1 MASRHF
7 SVKHGKVGRGK
18 KHAQY
23 IGGQA
28 NYADKDDVV
37 FLLDV
42 NMPNW
47 ARDGIDF
54 FDAAD
59 KLERANGRTYT
70 EFEFAIPR
78 EIENPVAYAQKL
90 AIKLLGKNHPYR
102 LAVHDKLASDGGRNT
117 HGHLMF
123 TERKLD
129 RFVRDIDHFFLRAN
143 SKDPEKGGAAKDRK
157 WNAKD
162 MVETMRQEY
171 SLFAKSY
178 GVELD
183 LRSNLAQGLSDPEPK
198 IGPVHDRANKN
209 INRDNLVS
217 RVEKIRIV
225 RSADA
230 TLNSEDQKLKYA
242 SKLQAQSQRKYLWAE
257 FQKQRKA
264 TYLKLVDD
272 FKASKHH
279 EKEKRNIIKTKYLQ
293 KRELLNNDRN
303 IKFSERRIALSII
316 HMERISQELA
326 IKAEFE
332 TIRSTIKSEQNE
344 HYSEKYRI
352 YLTSQGAVGNEI
364 AKAELSRLK
373 PAKPIDVEL
382 NSIVGIGSV
391 RKMNPALMNFKYE
404 IHSSG
409 SVTYKM
415 YGIDV
420 IRDVGIKVDLLQ
432 TTDLSI
438 EAGLRL
444 AQSKFGNR
452 LTLTGTQE
460 FQERTARIAAEKGL
474 KVEFVDPYLN
484 NIMQT
489 HSETLTMQQY
499 LKNAEKNLIASGL
512 KLKSIEPIDSKSQ
525 TDIKANLAN
534 LNEARFFSRM
544 NVNESQNSLIEIAK
558 VASNKGLEVVK
569 PSNQKYRGRILA
581 ITSHHILQSIG
592 KNRAVIHKL
601 DKVEASTI
609 FKVGIY
615 AEINYQSKSHKASI
629 VPMVN
634 PKSRTR

>member
-7 SVKHGKVGRGK
+7 SVKHGKVGRAK

-23 IGGQA
+23 IGGQD

-47 ARDGIDF
+47 ARNGVDF

-78 EIENPVAYAQKL
+78 EIENPKEYAQKL

-102 LAVHDKLASDGGRNT
+102 LAVHDKLASDGGQNT

-129 RFVRDIDHFFLRAN
+129 GFERDIDHFFLRAN
-143 SKDPEKGGAAKDRK
+143 PKNPEKGGTAKDRK

-162 MVETMRQEY
+162 MVETMRHEY

-183 LRSNLAQGLSDPEPK
+183 LRSNLAQGLSAPEPK
-198 IGPVHDRANKN
+198 IGPVHDRANQNK
-209 INRDNLVS
+209 NRDNLLS
-217 RVEKIRIV
+217 RVEIIRVV

-230 TLNSEDQKLKYA
+230 TPKSEDQKVKYV
-242 SKLQAQSQRKYLWAE
+242 STLQVQTQRKYLWAE
-257 FQKQRKA
+257 FQKQRRA
-264 TYLKLVDD
+264 AYLKLVDD

-279 EKEKRNIIKTKYLQ
+279 EMAKRHTIKSTYLEKREHLK
-293 KRELLNNDRN
+293 NDRN
-303 IKFSERRIALSII
+303 LKYVERRIALSII

-326 IKAEFE
+326 IKEEFE

-352 YLTSQGAVGNEI
+352 YLTSQAAEGNEV
-364 AKAELSRLK
+364 AQAELSRLK
-373 PAKPIDVEL
+373 PSKATDEEQ

-404 IHSSG
+404 IHNSG

-415 YGIDV
+415 YGVDV
-420 IRDVGIKVDLLQ
+420 IRDVGKQVDLLQ
-432 TTDLSI
+432 TDDLSI

-444 AQSKFGNR
+444 AQSKFGKK

-474 KVEFVDPYLN
+474 KVEFVDQYLN
-484 NIMQT
+484 KVMQT
-489 HSETLTMQQY
+489 HSETLIMQQY
-499 LKNAEKNLIASGL
+499 LKNAEKNLIASGI

-525 TDIKANLAN
+525 IDIKANLAN
-534 LNEARFFSRM
+534 LNEARYFSEM
-544 NVNESQNSLIEIAK
+544 NDNESKNSLIEIAK
-558 VASNKGLEVVK
+558 VASTKGLDVVE
-569 PSNQKYRGRILA
+569 PSNQKYRGRLLA
-581 ITSHHILQSIG
+581 ITSHHFLQSIG
-592 KNRAVIHKL
+592 KNRAVIHERH
-601 DKVEASTI
+601 KVEESTI
-609 FKVGIY
+609 FKIGIY

-629 VPMVN
+629 VPMDN
-634 PKSRTR
+634 PKSKTR